1 MRLTP
6 EQIER
11 NVGGRN
17 AYRERRKERE
27 RVRRHTDRERER
39 KRPIKRE

>member
-11 NVGGRN
+11 KVGGRN
-17 AYRERRKERE
+17 AFRERRKERE
-27 RVRRHTDRERER
+27 RVGRHTDRERR
-39 KRPIKRE
+39 DRSRESR

>member
-11 NVGGRN
+11 KVGGRN

-27 RVRRHTDRERER
+27 RERRHTDRER